1 MCSGCQLAGPMAYI
15 THNGTTTTLRA
26 LFRLM
31 PPTTH
36 HHEPEQSKVLAYIM
50 ELLGCTLEEA
60 VRRFNSMRNPSSM
73 VLRYDRNNAAWRGC
87 DWMPDDQHDRETE
100 AARSMRDMQKESKK
114 TKTITKKAFNS
125 MRNPSSRVLI
135 YDRVHA
141 VWHGCEWLPD
151 TEKDADLM
159 MNRKLGEIKKDI
171 QRDKTWTR
179 KREKEIKKLN
189 EDMDEIYARVDAI
202 KATMAEWKN
211 LLPNLEKVIAEIR
224 QEVKAIS
231 DLKAEVG
238 SKYRFLIGS
247 DELQDER
254 LAVLEKRL
262 GIDYLAGTP
271 ADSTQPS

>member
-1 MCSGCQLAGPMAYI
+1 MAYI
-15 THNGTTTTLRA
+15 YIDGKTTTLRA
-26 LFRLM
+26 QFSSM
-31 PPTTH
+31 PPMTH
-36 HHEPEQSKVLAYIM
+36 DPNPEDSDVLAHIM
-50 ELLGCTLEEA
+50 ETLN
-60 VRRFNSMRNPSSM
+60 VPM
-73 VLRYDRNNAAWRGC
+73 
-87 DWMPDDQHDRETE
+87 E
-100 AARSMRDMQKESKK
+100 AAQ
-114 TKTITKKAFNS
+114 KAFNS

-189 EDMDEIYARVDAI
+189 EDMDEIYARVEEFN
-202 KATMAEWKN
+202 TRLNEWKIVFQGF
-211 LLPNLEKVIAEIR
+211 EKALGEIR

>member
-1 MCSGCQLAGPMAYI
+1 MAYI
-15 THNGTTTTLRA
+15 YIDGKTTTLRA
-26 LFRLM
+26 QFSSM
-31 PPTTH
+31 PPMTH
-36 HHEPEQSKVLAYIM
+36 NPNPEDSDVLAHIM
-50 ELLGCTLEEA
+50 ETLNVPMEVA
-60 VRRFNSMRNPSSM
+60 
-73 VLRYDRNNAAWRGC
+73 
-87 DWMPDDQHDRETE
+87 Q
-100 AARSMRDMQKESKK
+100 
-114 TKTITKKAFNS
+114 KAFNS

-141 VWHGCEWLPD
+141 AWHGCEWLPD

-202 KATMAEWKN
+202 NATMAEWKN
-211 LLPNLEKVIAEIR
+211 LLPNLEKALGEIR

>member
-1 MCSGCQLAGPMAYI
+1 MAYI
-15 THNGTTTTLRA
+15 YIDGKTTTLRA
-26 LFRLM
+26 QFSSM
-31 PPTTH
+31 PPMTH
-36 HHEPEQSKVLAYIM
+36 DPNPEDSDVLAHIM
-50 ELLGCTLEEA
+50 ETMDVPMEVA
-60 VRRFNSMRNPSSM
+60 
-73 VLRYDRNNAAWRGC
+73 
-87 DWMPDDQHDRETE
+87 Q
-100 AARSMRDMQKESKK
+100 
-114 TKTITKKAFNS
+114 KAFNS

-202 KATMAEWKN
+202 NATMAELNN
-211 LLPNLEKVIAEIR
+211 LLPNFEKTLGEIR

-271 ADSTQPS
+271 AGSTQPS

>member
-1 MCSGCQLAGPMAYI
+1 MAYI
-15 THNGTTTTLRA
+15 YIDGKTTTLRA
-26 LFRLM
+26 QFSSM
-31 PPTTH
+31 PPMTH
-36 HHEPEQSKVLAYIM
+36 DPNPEDSDVLAHIM
-50 ELLGCTLEEA
+50 ETMDVPMEVA
-60 VRRFNSMRNPSSM
+60 
-73 VLRYDRNNAAWRGC
+73 
-87 DWMPDDQHDRETE
+87 Q
-100 AARSMRDMQKESKK
+100 
-114 TKTITKKAFNS
+114 KAFNS

-202 KATMAEWKN
+202 NATMAELNN
-211 LLPNLEKVIAEIR
+211 LLPNFEKTLGEIR

>member
-1 MCSGCQLAGPMAYI
+1 
-15 THNGTTTTLRA
+15 
-26 LFRLM
+26 
-31 PPTTH
+31 
-36 HHEPEQSKVLAYIM
+36 
-50 ELLGCTLEEA
+50 
-60 VRRFNSMRNPSSM
+60 MRNPSSM

-114 TKTITKKAFNS
+114 TKTITKKAFSEIN
-125 MRNPSSRVLI
+125 VLKQDMDDV
-135 YDRVHA
+135 YARMEEFNA
-141 VWHGCEWLPD
+141 
-151 TEKDADLM
+151 
-159 MNRKLGEIKKDI
+159 R
-171 QRDKTWTR
+171 
-179 KREKEIKKLN
+179 LN
-189 EDMDEIYARVDAI
+189 E
-202 KATMAEWKN
+202 WKIV
-211 LLPNLEKVIAEIR
+211 LQGFEKTLGEIR

>member
-1 MCSGCQLAGPMAYI
+1 MAYI
-15 THNGTTTTLRA
+15 YIDGKTTTLRA
-26 LFRLM
+26 QFSSM
-31 PPTTH
+31 PPMTH
-36 HHEPEQSKVLAYIM
+36 DPNPEDSDVLAHIM
-50 ELLGCTLEEA
+50 ETMDVPMEVA
-60 VRRFNSMRNPSSM
+60 
-73 VLRYDRNNAAWRGC
+73 
-87 DWMPDDQHDRETE
+87 Q
-100 AARSMRDMQKESKK
+100 
-114 TKTITKKAFNS
+114 KAFNS

-202 KATMAEWKN
+202 NATMAELNN
-211 LLPNLEKVIAEIR
+211 LLPNFEKALGEIR

>member
-1 MCSGCQLAGPMAYI
+1 MAYI
-15 THNGTTTTLRA
+15 YIDGKTTTLRA
-26 LFRLM
+26 QFSSM
-31 PPTTH
+31 PPMTH
-36 HHEPEQSKVLAYIM
+36 NPNPEDSDVLAHIM
-50 ELLGCTLEEA
+50 ETLN
-60 VRRFNSMRNPSSM
+60 VPM
-73 VLRYDRNNAAWRGC
+73 
-87 DWMPDDQHDRETE
+87 E
-100 AARSMRDMQKESKK
+100 AAQ
-114 TKTITKKAFNS
+114 KAFNS

-141 VWHGCEWLPD
+141 AWHGCEWLPD

-202 KATMAEWKN
+202 NATMAEWKN
-211 LLPNLEKVIAEIR
+211 LLPNLEKALGEIR

>member
-50 ELLGCTLEEA
+50 ELLGCTLEDA
-60 VRRFNSMRNPSSM
+60 QRRFNSMRNPSSM

-114 TKTITKKAFNS
+114 TKTVTKKAFSEIN
-125 MRNPSSRVLI
+125 VL
-135 YDRVHA
+135 
-141 VWHGCEWLPD
+141 
-151 TEKDADLM
+151 K
-159 MNRKLGEIKKDI
+159 
-171 QRDKTWTR
+171 Q
-179 KREKEIKKLN
+179 
-189 EDMDEIYARVDAI
+189 DMDEVYTRMEEFNARLN
-202 KATMAEWKN
+202 EWKII
-211 LLPNLEKVIAEIR
+211 LQSFEKTLGEIR

>member
-1 MCSGCQLAGPMAYI
+1 MAYI
-15 THNGTTTTLRA
+15 YIDGKTTTLRA
-26 LFRLM
+26 QFSSM
-31 PPTTH
+31 PPMTH
-36 HHEPEQSKVLAYIM
+36 DPNPEDSDVLAHIM
-50 ELLGCTLEEA
+50 ETMDVPMEVA
-60 VRRFNSMRNPSSM
+60 
-73 VLRYDRNNAAWRGC
+73 
-87 DWMPDDQHDRETE
+87 Q
-100 AARSMRDMQKESKK
+100 
-114 TKTITKKAFNS
+114 KAFNS

-202 KATMAEWKN
+202 NATMAELKN
-211 LLPNLEKVIAEIR
+211 LLPSLEKTLGGLQ
-224 QEVKAIS
+224 QEVKLIS

>member
-1 MCSGCQLAGPMAYI
+1 MAYI
-15 THNGTTTTLRA
+15 YIDGKTTTLRA
-26 LFRLM
+26 QFSSM
-31 PPTTH
+31 PPMTH
-36 HHEPEQSKVLAYIM
+36 NPNPEDSDVLAHIM
-50 ELLGCTLEEA
+50 ETLN
-60 VRRFNSMRNPSSM
+60 VPM
-73 VLRYDRNNAAWRGC
+73 
-87 DWMPDDQHDRETE
+87 E
-100 AARSMRDMQKESKK
+100 AAQ
-114 TKTITKKAFNS
+114 KAFNS

-141 VWHGCEWLPD
+141 AWHGCEWLPD

-202 KATMAEWKN
+202 NATMAEWKN
-211 LLPNLEKVIAEIR
+211 LLPNLEKAIAEIR

>member
-1 MCSGCQLAGPMAYI
+1 MAYI
-15 THNGTTTTLRA
+15 YIDGKTTTLRA
-26 LFRLM
+26 QFSSM
-31 PPTTH
+31 PPMTH
-36 HHEPEQSKVLAYIM
+36 DPNPEDSDVLAHIM
-50 ELLGCTLEEA
+50 ETLN
-60 VRRFNSMRNPSSM
+60 VPM
-73 VLRYDRNNAAWRGC
+73 
-87 DWMPDDQHDRETE
+87 E
-100 AARSMRDMQKESKK
+100 AAQ
-114 TKTITKKAFNS
+114 KAFNS

-202 KATMAEWKN
+202 NATMAEWKN
-211 LLPNLEKVIAEIR
+211 LLPNLEKAIAEIR

>member
-1 MCSGCQLAGPMAYI
+1 MAYI
-15 THNGTTTTLRA
+15 YIDGKTTTLRA
-26 LFRLM
+26 QFSSM
-31 PPTTH
+31 PPMTH
-36 HHEPEQSKVLAYIM
+36 NPNPEDSDVLAHIM
-50 ELLGCTLEEA
+50 ETLDVPMEVA
-60 VRRFNSMRNPSSM
+60 
-73 VLRYDRNNAAWRGC
+73 
-87 DWMPDDQHDRETE
+87 Q
-100 AARSMRDMQKESKK
+100 
-114 TKTITKKAFNS
+114 KAFNS

-141 VWHGCEWLPD
+141 AWHGCEWLPD

-202 KATMAEWKN
+202 NATMAEWKN
-211 LLPNLEKVIAEIR
+211 LLPSLEKTLGEIR

-238 SKYRFLIGS
+238 SMYRFLIGS

>member
-1 MCSGCQLAGPMAYI
+1 MAYI
-15 THNGTTTTLRA
+15 YIDGKTTTLRA
-26 LFRLM
+26 QFSSM
-31 PPTTH
+31 PPMTH
-36 HHEPEQSKVLAYIM
+36 DPNPEDSDVLAHIM
-50 ELLGCTLEEA
+50 ETMDVPMEVA
-60 VRRFNSMRNPSSM
+60 
-73 VLRYDRNNAAWRGC
+73 
-87 DWMPDDQHDRETE
+87 Q
-100 AARSMRDMQKESKK
+100 
-114 TKTITKKAFNS
+114 KAFNS

-202 KATMAEWKN
+202 NATLAELNN
-211 LLPNLEKVIAEIR
+211 LLPNFEKALGEIR

>member
-1 MCSGCQLAGPMAYI
+1 MAYI
-15 THNGTTTTLRA
+15 YIDGKTTTLRA
-26 LFRLM
+26 QFSGM
-31 PPTTH
+31 APMTH
-36 HHEPEQSKVLAYIM
+36 DPNPEDSDVLAHIM
-50 ELLGCTLEEA
+50 ETLNVPMEVA
-60 VRRFNSMRNPSSM
+60 
-73 VLRYDRNNAAWRGC
+73 
-87 DWMPDDQHDRETE
+87 Q
-100 AARSMRDMQKESKK
+100 
-114 TKTITKKAFNS
+114 KAFNS

-202 KATMAEWKN
+202 NATMAELNN
-211 LLPNLEKVIAEIR
+211 LLPNFEKALGEIR

>member
-1 MCSGCQLAGPMAYI
+1 MAYI
-15 THNGTTTTLRA
+15 YIDGKTTTLRA
-26 LFRLM
+26 QFSSM
-31 PPTTH
+31 PPMTH
-36 HHEPEQSKVLAYIM
+36 DPNPEDSDVLAHIM
-50 ELLGCTLEEA
+50 ETMDVPMEVA
-60 VRRFNSMRNPSSM
+60 
-73 VLRYDRNNAAWRGC
+73 
-87 DWMPDDQHDRETE
+87 Q
-100 AARSMRDMQKESKK
+100 
-114 TKTITKKAFNS
+114 KAFNS

-179 KREKEIKKLN
+179 KREKEIKKIN

-202 KATMAEWKN
+202 NATMAELNN
-211 LLPNLEKVIAEIR
+211 LLPNFEKALGEIR

>member
-1 MCSGCQLAGPMAYI
+1 LTILSFFTITYIPMAYI
-15 THNGTTTTLRA
+15 YIDGKTTTLRA
-26 LFRLM
+26 QFSSM
-31 PPTTH
+31 PPMTH
-36 HHEPEQSKVLAYIM
+36 DPNPEDSDVLAHIM
-50 ELLGCTLEEA
+50 ETMDVPMEVA
-60 VRRFNSMRNPSSM
+60 
-73 VLRYDRNNAAWRGC
+73 
-87 DWMPDDQHDRETE
+87 Q
-100 AARSMRDMQKESKK
+100 
-114 TKTITKKAFNS
+114 KAFNS

-202 KATMAEWKN
+202 NATMAELNN
-211 LLPNLEKVIAEIR
+211 LLPNLEKAIAEIR

>member
-1 MCSGCQLAGPMAYI
+1 MAYI
-15 THNGTTTTLRA
+15 YIDGKTTTLRA
-26 LFRLM
+26 QFSGM
-31 PPTTH
+31 APMTH
-36 HHEPEQSKVLAYIM
+36 DPNPEDSDVLAHIM
-50 ELLGCTLEEA
+50 ETLNVPMEVA
-60 VRRFNSMRNPSSM
+60 
-73 VLRYDRNNAAWRGC
+73 
-87 DWMPDDQHDRETE
+87 Q
-100 AARSMRDMQKESKK
+100 
-114 TKTITKKAFNS
+114 KAFNS

-179 KREKEIKKLN
+179 KREKEIKKIN

-202 KATMAEWKN
+202 NATLAEWKN
-211 LLPNLEKVIAEIR
+211 LLPNFEKALGEIR